1 MAKNPEVD
9 GSTLNIIGAGT
20 LIEGNITSNGDIRV
34 DGTLNGNLK
43 TKGKVIVGESG
54 RVKGEVHCKIF
65 EIEGNIE
72 GKVFISEL
80 LSLRANSHLIGDIT
94 TNKLAIEP
102 GAVFTGKCD
111 MSDKNKFDGG
121 KPAESKE
128 PKKE

>member
-9 GSTLNIIGAGT
+9 ASTLNLIGAGT

-34 DGTLNGNLK
+34 DGTLNGNLS
-43 TKGKVIVGESG
+43 TKGKVIVGIKG
-54 RVKGEVHCKIF
+54 KVKGEVHCKIF
-65 EIEGNIE
+65 EVEGNIE

-80 LSLRANSHLIGDIT
+80 LSLRANSHLIGEIT

-111 MSDKNKFDGG
+111 MTDNHKSDEG
-121 KPAESKE
+121 KPAVSKE